1 MKRKILVVDD
11 EILILKSVTT
21 DLKRSGYDVDTVES
35 GEDALAMLEEHKF
48 DLLITDLMMEGIGGL
63 KLLAQAREKSP
74 TMPVIIITGYGELDS
89 AIEALRL
96 GAADYLLKPCSNE
109 ELILRVD
116 NCIEKLE
123 LQERIKLYED
133 ILPICSSCKK
143 IRDDSGKKPGTGE
156 WMSLGK
162 YLYNKAGISLSDGL
176 CPNCAE
182 ELYGKEE
189 WFKNQK

>member
-11 EILILKSVTT
+11 EILILKSINTE
-21 DLKRSGYDVDTVES
+21 LKRSGYNVDTVEN
-35 GEDALAMLEEHKF
+35 GEDALAMLKKHKY
-48 DLLITDLMMEGIGGL
+48 DLLITDLMLEGIGGL
-63 KLLAQAREKSP
+63 ELLAETRKKLP

-133 ILPICSSCKK
+133 ILPICSSRKK
-143 IRDDSGKKPGTGE
+143 IRDDSGKKPGTGD
-156 WMSLGK
+156 WMDLGQ
-162 YLYNKAGISLSDGL
+162 YLHNKAGIHLSDGM
-176 CPNCAE
+176 CPDCAE
-182 ELYGKEE
+182 EMYGKEE
-189 WFKNQK
+189 WFKNKR

>member
-11 EILILKSVTT
+11 EIIILKSVTA
-21 DLKRSGYDVDTVES
+21 DLKRSGYDMDTAEN
-35 GEDALAMLEEHKF
+35 GEDALVMLGKHKY

-63 KLLAQAREKSP
+63 ELLAETRKKSP

-116 NCIEKLE
+116 NTYRK
-123 LQERIKLYED
+123 IK
-133 ILPICSSCKK
+133 IT
-143 IRDDSGKKPGTGE
+143 GK
-156 WMSLGK
+156 
-162 YLYNKAGISLSDGL
+162 NKTL
-176 CPNCAE
+176 
-182 ELYGKEE
+182 
-189 WFKNQK
+189 

>member
-11 EILILKSVTT
+11 EIIILKGVTA
-21 DLKRSGYDVDTVES
+21 DLTRSGYDVATVES
-35 GEDALAMLEEHKF
+35 GEDALAMLEKHNY

-63 KLLAQAREKSP
+63 RLLAETSEKSP

-109 ELILRVD
+109 ELILRVGK
-116 NCIEKLE
+116 CIEKLE
-123 LQERIKLYED
+123 LQEKIKLYEN

-143 IRDDSGKKPGTGE
+143 IRDDSGKKPGTGD
-156 WMSLGK
+156 WMSLGE
-162 YLYNKAGISLSDGL
+162 YLHSKAGISLSDGL
-176 CPNCAE
+176 CPNCTE